1 MAAPSLRDL
10 AERIY
15 VELAPK
21 LPLAGVTPE
30 QLKTNAQNMAK
41 LSFSLAGVF
50 LQVEDD
56 RQLADSQPKAKYEV
70 QISDIG
76 G

>member
-10 AERIY
+10 AERIF
-15 VELAPK
+15 VELSGK
-21 LPLAGVTPE
+21 FPLAGVSPD

-41 LSFSLAGVF
+41 LSFSLATVF
-50 LQVEDD
+50 LQVEED
-56 RQLADSQPKAKYEV
+56 RELQDSQPKAKYEV
-70 QISDIG
+70 QLSDIG

>member
-1 MAAPSLRDL
+1 MATPSLRDL
-10 AERIY
+10 AERIFIQM
-15 VELAPK
+15 
-21 LPLAGVTPE
+21 AGNFAITGVPGD

-50 LQVEDD
+50 LQLEED
-56 RQLADSQPKAKYEV
+56 RALADSQPKKKYEV
-70 QISDIG
+70 QLTDIG

>member
-70 QISDIG
+70 QMSDIG

>member
-10 AERIY
+10 AEKIY
-15 VELAPK
+15 VELTGK
-21 LPLAGVTPE
+21 FPLAGVAPD

-41 LSFSLAGVF
+41 LSFSLASVF

-70 QISDIG
+70 QLTDIG

>member
-10 AERIY
+10 AERIF
-15 VELAPK
+15 VELSGK
-21 LPLAGVTPE
+21 FPLAGVAPD

-41 LSFSLAGVF
+41 LSFSLATVF
-50 LQVEDD
+50 LQVEED
-56 RQLADSQPKAKYEV
+56 RELQDSQPKAKYEV
-70 QISDIG
+70 QLSDIG